1 MPADNIPHFDEPFK
15 LPITFGM

>member
-1 MPADNIPHFDEPFK
+1 MPANNIPHFDEPFK